1 MLCHSSKIKKVATF
15 NSKLANA
22 DAAYFDECGNSST
35 PSLAFLASSHLAT
48 DSLKVAQGWGALI
61 ALKLDLVPHK
71 HCNCNLSGLK
81 DVLYPVSDV
90 FLEKCF
96 YVTFFTT
103 SVWQLWEL
111 HSSSSRSF
119 LCKSARNFFQKCAQ
133 FLSKL
138 RTNFFQMCAQL
149 AHFFAPFAAGVNKTV
164 AGSWSANEDKTSAN
178 VGQEWKLRDLFQSSI
193 LQHSY
198 NW

>member
-1 MLCHSSKIKKVATF
+1 M
-15 NSKLANA
+15 
-22 DAAYFDECGNSST
+22 AYFDKCGNSST

-48 DSLKVAQGWGALI
+48 DPLKVAQGWGALI

-71 HCNCNLSGLK
+71 HCNCNFSCLK
-81 DVLYPVSDV
+81 DVLYPISDV

-119 LCKSARNFFQKCAQ
+119 LCKSAHNFFQK
-133 FLSKL
+133 
-138 RTNFFQMCAQL
+138 CAQL

-178 VGQEWKLRDLFQSSI
+178 VGQEWKLQDLFQSSI

-198 NW
+198 I